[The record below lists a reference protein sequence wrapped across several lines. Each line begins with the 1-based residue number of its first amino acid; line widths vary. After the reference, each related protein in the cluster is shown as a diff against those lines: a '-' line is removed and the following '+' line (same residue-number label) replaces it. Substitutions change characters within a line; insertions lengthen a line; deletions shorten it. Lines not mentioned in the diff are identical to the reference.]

1 MPGSQLRQQLLVLYL
16 ENPDLASKVIGFTR
30 YDGAGDGS
38 TITGDGDVPPYET
51 AVHAMRDGWRVIQL
65 AQPSTPARGS
75 EYDTGYLRWEIVL
88 EKLVEVAR

>member
-1 MPGSQLRQQLLVLYL
+1 MAGHDLRQQLLVLYL

-30 YDGAGDGS
+30 YDGAGDDS
-38 TITGDGDVPPYET
+38 TLTGDSDTPPYET

-65 AQPSTPARGS
+65 AQPTTPERGA

-88 EKLVEVAR
+88 EKLVQVPR